1 MWNVAYRDGYNAGM
15 GDHRSYF
22 YHKHIEAAGFY
33 DVLKNSK
40 RIAEFAPGSGDF
52 IKKCVIANPKKEFV
66 LLEIAEK
73 NLKQIKTSFSEY
85 KNVRC
90 LLNYPSANSP
100 INIDLAFSFLLCQS
114 MPRCLWE
121 QHLRETYRVL
131 SVGGSYIFQFASFGA
146 AAANDSLGDALA
158 GSQMYLPEVMKTL
171 LPQAGFNTCN
181 VSEAITL
188 KELHSDVLWYVAKG
202 IK

>member
-22 YHKHIEAAGFY
+22 YHKHIEAASFY
-33 DVLKNSK
+33 DALKNSN
-40 RIAEFAPGSGDF
+40 RIAEFAPGNGDF
-52 IKKCVIANPKKEFV
+52 IKKCVVENPEKEFL

-73 NLKQIKTSFSEY
+73 NLEQIKTSFSDY

-90 LLNYPSANSP
+90 LSNYPSANSP
-100 INIDLAFSFLLCQS
+100 ANVGMAFSFLLCQS

-121 QHLRETYRVL
+121 QHLRETYRML
-131 SVGGSYIFQFASFGA
+131 RAGGSYIFQFASFGNA
-146 AAANDSLGDALA
+146 VANDSLGDALA
-158 GSQMYLPEVMKTL
+158 GSQMYLPEGMKTVL
-171 LPQAGFNTCN
+171 QQTGFNTCD

-188 KELHSDVLWYVAKG
+188 RELHSDVLWYVVKA